1 MGCKLMILLL
11 ACVACLVK
19 GEVFTSMAHL
29 EATLYAERDIASL
42 IQKHVQEERER
53 LNKLEKLAEE
63 YAEHSRKS
71 LSNPSYYL
79 GNPVNAFLLIK
90 RLTLDWDKTVV
101 PMLGNSTWQDFNT
114 ELEYARKGLP
124 TFEDLS
130 GAATALMRLQDTYRL
145 DTAKIAHGDIAGVVS
160 TVLTADE
167 CFELGRLTY
176 NSDDYY
182 HTTLWMEESLSQL
195 QGTAENSTTERQVEL
210 FDYLAFSYY
219 KAALDVDKET
229 YSTAHNRTLDRTETL
244 DYLSYAMAVQGH
256 VQHALTLTNELL
268 ELNPNHQRANNNKRY
283 FEDMLIQ
290 QGESPSG
297 SAERPAVQRK
307 VDSYRQ
313 SSEFQTYEA
322 LCRGEVTK
330 NIKDEHKLKCR
341 YVHNNDPLL
350 LIQPMKEEE
359 MHLDPWIVLYH
370 DALSEK
376 EMKDIKMLAT
386 PRLNR
391 ATVQNSV
398 TGQLE
403 TATYRI
409 SKSAWLKATDHPTIA
424 KVNQKI
430 QATTGLEMETA
441 EELQTANYGIGGQ
454 YEPHFDFARKE
465 ETEAFKSLGTGN
477 RIATFLSYMTD
488 VEAGGATVFPYLGLK
503 LYPKK
508 GAAAFWYNLY
518 RNGDGI
524 YNTRH
529 AACPVLVGVKWVA
542 NKWIHERGQ
551 EFRRPCSLSPDE

>member
-1 MGCKLMILLL
+1 MSMMPESFSMILLF
-11 ACVACLVK
+11 ACVACLVR

-29 EATLYAERDIASL
+29 EATLYAERDIAAL
-42 IQKHVQEERER
+42 IQRHVQQEKER
-53 LNKLEKLAEE
+53 LNKLEKLAED
-63 YAEHSRKS
+63 YAEHSKRS

-90 RLTLDWDKTVV
+90 RLTLDWDRNVA

-124 TFEDLS
+124 TFEDLT
-130 GAATALMRLQDTYRL
+130 GAATALMRLQDTYHL
-145 DTAKIAHGDIAGVVS
+145 DTSKIAHGDIAGVVS
-160 TVLTADE
+160 TSLSADE
-167 CFELGRLTY
+167 CFELGRLSY
-176 NSDDYY
+176 NDDDYY

-195 QGTAENSTTERQVEL
+195 EGSEDSTDRRVEL

-219 KAALDVDKET
+219 K
-229 YSTAHNRTLDRTETL
+229 
-244 DYLSYAMAVQGH
+244 QGH
-256 VQHALTLTNELL
+256 VKHALTLTNELL
-268 ELNPNHQRANNNKRY
+268 QLDPNHQRATNNKRY

-297 SAERPAVQRK
+297 SADRPALQRQ

-322 LCRGEVTK
+322 LCRGEVTQK
-330 NIKDEHKLKCR
+330 IKDEHKLKCR
-341 YVHNNDPLL
+341 YVHNNNPLL

-359 MHLDPWIVLYH
+359 MHLDPWIVVYH
-370 DALSEK
+370 NALSEK

-409 SKSAWLKATDHPTIA
+409 SKSAWLKGTDHPTIA

-430 QATTGLEMETA
+430 QAVTGLELETA
-441 EELQTANYGIGGQ
+441 EELQVANYGIGGQ

-465 ETEAFKSLGTGN
+465 EKEAFKSLGTGN
-477 RIATFLSYMTD
+477 RIATFLAYMTD

-529 AACPVLVGVKWVA
+529 AACPVLVGVKWVS

-551 EFRRPCSLSPDE
+551 EFRRPCSLSSDE